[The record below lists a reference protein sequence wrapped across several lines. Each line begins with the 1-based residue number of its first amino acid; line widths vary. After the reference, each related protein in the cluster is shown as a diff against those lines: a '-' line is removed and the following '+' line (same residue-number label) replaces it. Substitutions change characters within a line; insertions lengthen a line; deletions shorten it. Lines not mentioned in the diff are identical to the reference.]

1 LATFEFLSRIT
12 RFGSLARARREPEAA
27 TATHAAADRVERA
40 LRGRIARPS
49 DRAANRRARF
59 VFDAGSAGA
68 WTVDFEGGGGGGVS
82 LARGKGARP
91 DATVYADAATLV
103 EVLDGR
109 MAGVEAFLEGRL
121 LLRGHIA
128 LTMELDDLLHP
139 PERDPRAP
147 RCHRVTAAD
156 VDTFYLEAGQR
167 GMPPAILLHGLGA
180 TSASFL
186 PMMWDLSRDHHV
198 FVPDL
203 PGFGES
209 DKPLRR
215 LRPAFFARWSAG
227 FLDAVALERAFVVGN
242 SMGGRVALELGLRAP
257 GRVRALALLAP
268 SMAWRRY
275 RAAAGLVQ
283 LLRPELAALPLP
295 VLHRFVVRFIKGLFA
310 RPGRV
315 PEAAINA
322 AADEFVRFFASARGR
337 IAFFHAAREIYLESP
352 HGVNGFWDRLPG
364 LEPPALFLFGD
375 KDRLVPRAFGRHVR
389 RALPSAVC
397 ETFHDCGHILQFERP
412 ALVSERVRS
421 FFASVALPVASGTP

>member
-1 LATFEFLSRIT
+1 VEVDL
-12 RFGSLARARREPEAA
+12 
-27 TATHAAADRVERA
+27 VERA
-40 LRGRIARPS
+40 LRARIARPS

-59 VFDAGSAGA
+59 VFDAGATGA
-68 WTVDFEGGGGGGVS
+68 WTIDLQEGVVS
-82 LARGKGARP
+82 LARGRGARP

-109 MAGVEAFLEGRL
+109 LAGVEAFLEGRL
-121 LLRGHIA
+121 LMRGHIA
-128 LTMELDDLLHP
+128 LTLELDDLLHP
-139 PERDPRAP
+139 AERDPRAP
-147 RCHRVTAAD
+147 RCHRVTAAE

-167 GMPPAILLHGLGA
+167 GMPPVVLLHGLGA

-215 LRPAFFARWSAG
+215 LRPAFFARWMAG
-227 FLDAVALERAFVVGN
+227 FLDAVALDRAFIVGN
-242 SMGGRVALELGLRAP
+242 SMGGRVALELGLRSP
-257 GRVRALALLAP
+257 SRVRALALLAP

-283 LLRPELAALPLP
+283 VLRPELAAVPLP
-295 VLHRFVVRFIKGLFA
+295 VLHRFVIRFIKGLFA

-315 PEAAINA
+315 PDAALNA
-322 AADEFVRFFASARGR
+322 AADEFVRFFATARGR

-352 HGVNGFWDRLPG
+352 HGVHGFWDRLPS

-375 KDRLVPRAFGRHVR
+375 KDWLVPRAFLHHVR
-389 RALPSAVC
+389 RALPAAQC
-397 ETFHDCGHILQFERP
+397 ETFHDCGHIPQYERP
-412 ALVSERVRS
+412 ALTSERVRS
-421 FFASVALPVASGTP
+421 FFASVGSAKP